1 MAPSGHGDGGSS
13 AVKGKATKAKTKSIR
28 LLHAPPPAPPAT
40 SQSQGADLWFF
51 SYLEHFTDLVMY

>member
-1 MAPSGHGDGGSS
+1 MAPPGHGDGGSS

-28 LLHAPPPAPPAT
+28 LLHAPPSAT